1 MDNYRVPID
10 SRKEIVMTIN
20 TPTTSTTTISYDYK
34 LLSILINHMVNE
46 LDPTRVWSVVER
58 SMTDISKVD
67 PELNTQVVNIVR
79 DIYRDKTAPTNS
91 TTAPTTST
99 TDSNKESTL
108 KGGDA
113 TRKEATTMANNIN
126 TTVPTTT
133 STTPTTTTA
142 DSTTLNMTLPNDY
155 TDRCNHLD
163 HGRLSASINEA
174 GTEYTC
180 TICGANFAPQM
191 PTDAD
196 INASVRVLSDVINL
210 AKMVLSKKSIEPFSL
225 MIPMMGKVLTLKS
238 IVEPKLNNTTSTTD
252 SNKESTLK
260 GDNVTRNE
268 ATIMTTNNKNTE
280 AGELIA
286 NFIKDSLGST
296 LPNEYKIIT
305 RIVEA
310 IPIISK
316 AVKSALS
323 IALIRAILT
332 GNGSQSLKLEDGDT
346 VSNVKALIRAL
357 TNKDKVTISDLV
369 KILKYGSYDC
379 LIDEEGRI
387 AATLIYINLY
397 K

>member
-1 MDNYRVPID
+1 
-10 SRKEIVMTIN
+10 MTIN

-79 DIYRDKTAPTNS
+79 NIYRDKTAPTNS

-286 NFIKDSLGST
+286 NFIKDSLGNT

-305 RIVEA
+305 RIAEA

-316 AVKSALS
+316 AVESALS
-323 IALIRAILT
+323 IAMIRIILT
-332 GNGSQSLKLEDGDT
+332 GNNPQLLKFEDGDT

-379 LIDEEGRI
+379 LIDEEGHI

>member
-1 MDNYRVPID
+1 
-10 SRKEIVMTIN
+10 MTIN
-20 TPTTSTTTISYDYK
+20 TPTTSTTTIPYGYK
-34 LLSILINHMVNE
+34 AALLSILINHMVNE
-46 LDPTRVWSVVER
+46 LDPTRVWSIVEHA
-58 SMTDISKVD
+58 MTDMSKVD

-79 DIYRDKTAPTNS
+79 NIYRDKTAPTNS

-99 TDSNKESTL
+99 TDSDKESNL

-126 TTVPTTT
+126 TVPTTT

-180 TICGANFAPQM
+180 TICGAKFAPQM

-238 IVEPKLNNTTSTTD
+238 IVEPKLNNTTSTTNSD
-252 SNKESTLK
+252 KESNLK
-260 GDNVTRNE
+260 GGDATRKE
-268 ATIMTTNNKNTE
+268 ATTMANNINTVPTTTSTKSE

-286 NFIKDSLGST
+286 SFIEDSLGNT
-296 LPNEYKIIT
+296 LPNEYKIIN
-305 RIVEA
+305 RIAEA

-316 AVKSALS
+316 AVEYALS
-323 IALIRAILT
+323 IAMIRIILT
-332 GNGSQSLKLEDGDT
+332 GNHPQSLKFEDGDT

-379 LIDEEGRI
+379 LIDEEARI